1 MEVAMAIANG
11 KCQMKNVKWKMV
23 VVMSVAMAMEIAM
36 ETAMSIAIAT
46 AMNFRCQHFINNIK

>member
-1 MEVAMAIANG
+1 MAIANG